1 MHLVTHW
8 KIHLFVFFGSVLIVS
23 LMPFINKPDSASYL
37 TTFMVLLISSFS
49 VINFVCL
56 ATASA
61 DAVAA
66 VNPNGIKTFLA
77 NGLSTFTTKNNPDF
91 SNGPTN
97 LRRNH
102 PACLILWNRVFDNFI
117 LSE

>member
-1 MHLVTHW
+1 
-8 KIHLFVFFGSVLIVS
+8 
-23 LMPFINKPDSASYL
+23 MPFINKPDSSSSL
-37 TTFMVLLISSFS
+37 TIFMVLLISSFS

-66 VNPNGIKTFLA
+66 FNPNGMKTFLT

-102 PACLILWNRVFDNFI
+102 PACLIL
-117 LSE
+117 